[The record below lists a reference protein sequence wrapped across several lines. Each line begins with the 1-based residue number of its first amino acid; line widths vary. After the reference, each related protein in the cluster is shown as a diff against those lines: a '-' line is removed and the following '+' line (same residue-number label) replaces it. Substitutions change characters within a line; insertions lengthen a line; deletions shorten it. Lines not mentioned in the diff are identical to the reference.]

1 MSGHITLN
9 KLGTEENFPKT
20 TKNLYKNSRVT
31 ITLYDETLKCFSP
44 KTEIRQGGLL
54 SILLFNSVLKVL
66 ADIGRQKIKNN
77 FKIIKIKVIQF
88 RNKTIFSQ
96 MTLSSM

>member
-31 ITLYDETLKCFSP
+31 ITLYDEILKCFPP
-44 KTEIRQGGLL
+44 KTETRQGGLL

-66 ADIGRQKIKNN
+66 ADIGRQKK
-77 FKIIKIKVIQF
+77 K
-88 RNKTIFSQ
+88 
-96 MTLSSM
+96 

>member
-31 ITLYDETLKCFSP
+31 ITLYDEILKCFSP
-44 KTEIRQGGLL
+44 KTETRQGGLL

-66 ADIGRQKIKNN
+66 ADIGRQKKNN
-77 FKIIKIKVIQF
+77 K
-88 RNKTIFSQ
+88 
-96 MTLSSM
+96 

>member
-54 SILLFNSVLKVL
+54 SILLFNSILKVL